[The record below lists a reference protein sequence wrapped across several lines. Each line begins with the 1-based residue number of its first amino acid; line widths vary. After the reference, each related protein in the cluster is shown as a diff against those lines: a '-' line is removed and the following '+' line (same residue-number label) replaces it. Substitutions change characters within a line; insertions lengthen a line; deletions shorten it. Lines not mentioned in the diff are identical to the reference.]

1 MTSERIRDIA
11 EWLWENDTN
20 NLYIGHTSE
29 NHWVNLSEDRRQD
42 WYDKADLMME
52 WTGLSDDLRSAQR
65 EIDYWTG
72 QFNAVLKE
80 LKGTYVNVYNY
91 TIGREPSPYEWSL
104 VQAHIAER
112 SDG

>member
-20 NLYIGHTSE
+20 NLYIGSGSK
-29 NHWVNLSEDRRQD
+29 NHWVNLSEDNRQY
-42 WYDKADLMME
+42 WYDKADLMLE
-52 WTGLSDDLRSAQR
+52 VTGLSDDLRSAQR
-65 EIDYWTG
+65 EIDYWTE
-72 QFNAVLKE
+72 QFNTALGE

-91 TIGREPSPYEWSL
+91 TLGREPSPYEWIQ

-112 SDG
+112 SNG